1 MQSVPNDGINHS
13 TTINECRKPR
23 IFFLVVVTMVISQ
36 EEHRLK
42 VSQVNSALRLVDK
55 LNISV
60 TGFFFFLFLTGS
72 SGFDPCRAWSCSRST
87 WRCKQQ
93 LKTGTLATHKR
104 LKCWKWKRSRYL
116 AKNIYAEV
124 TQHRSCDHRKPQ
136 EIRTISQNKSKWS
149 I

>member
-1 MQSVPNDGINHS
+1 MQSVPNDGILPQHNDKRVQKAADLFSGCRNHGDLTGRTQTEGFAS
-13 TTINECRKPR
+13 KLC
-23 IFFLVVVTMVISQ
+23 
-36 EEHRLK
+36 
-42 VSQVNSALRLVDK
+42 SAIGRQAQHQRHGIL
-55 LNISV
+55 
-60 TGFFFFLFLTGS
+60 FFLFLTGS

-87 WRCKQQ
+87 RRCKQQ
-93 LKTGTLATHKR
+93 LKTATHKR